1 MSAKSCGKGN
11 GELMFNDY
19 RLSVLPDEKSSG
31 NGTAVMVVHYKYT
44 LNCTFKNG

>member
-1 MSAKSCGKGN
+1 
-11 GELMFNDY
+11 MFNDY

-44 LNCTFKNG
+44 LNCTFKNGQDHKDNGLLKK